1 MALPLSDLLLFGG
14 GEKKLAACLLLLLL
28 ELFMEGE
35 SNYIYSNFTI
45 IQSQQTLIDN
55 NCLNTRHSK
64 QAPRHRQQIKT

>member
-45 IQSQQTLIDN
+45 QYNRNKHLLI
-55 NCLNTRHSK
+55 T
-64 QAPRHRQQIKT
+64 TV

>member
-35 SNYIYSNFTI
+35 LNYINSYNRNKHL
-45 IQSQQTLIDN
+45 LI
-55 NCLNTRHSK
+55 T
-64 QAPRHRQQIKT
+64 TV